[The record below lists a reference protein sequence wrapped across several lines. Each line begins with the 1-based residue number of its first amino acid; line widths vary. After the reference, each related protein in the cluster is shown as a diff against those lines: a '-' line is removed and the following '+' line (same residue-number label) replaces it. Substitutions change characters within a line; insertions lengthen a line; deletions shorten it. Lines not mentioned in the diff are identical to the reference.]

1 MVGTFTDQMCS
12 LAAWLN
18 ARLNGDADTDS
29 LWGRKDIQRQRL
41 RAAGL
46 SGVMSNRVS
55 DGFALREFARQAGF
69 PVVVKPTNGCGS
81 NEVWLLRQEADVDA
95 FLARSGTGPRQE
107 LDDVFAE
114 QFIVGEPWA
123 GPCRADYVS
132 AELFRPARDTEAA
145 ALRFVTDR
153 LPPAWP
159 FRETGLVLPSLIG
172 PERQQL
178 ILATAERALDAVGA
192 RKGVFHVEIKTKSPV
207 PEIIEL
213 NGRLGGFLARLV
225 RYGTGERLGRLAL
238 SCLLG
243 HAQDLT
249 LRWDRCALSLNF
261 QAPPTAVAVTSAP
274 TRREIRRLPGVVA
287 VDGVSPEG
295 TAVDWRKGTIG
306 AVAWV
311 WLTGDGHDEL
321 HERLVDAGKVPVR
334 PLHLRRC
341 GRPRGTGFRMAGESV
356 QVTCPGEHVM
366 TPDDVAILMQDLLD
380 SDEVAVD
387 DSFFDIGGTSMNAL
401 TLISEVQRLSGVS
414 LSLIDI
420 VRNPTPDGIARLITQ
435 HRKEAAP
442 ARPDAAGAARQ

>member
-1 MVGTFTDQMCS
+1 MAKPDRLVVLLGAKYGSLPPAEIAACADDLADLHFLVDAAEPDIFAVARSLAPTTRVDFSDRDACLDAVRRIDPSVVGTFNDQMCPF
-12 LAAWLN
+12 AAWLN
-18 ARLNGDADTDS
+18 ARLNGAADTEA
-29 LWGRKDIQRQRL
+29 LWGRKDVQRERL

-55 DGFALREFARQAGF
+55 DGFALRKFARQAGF
-69 PVVVKPTNGCGS
+69 PVVVKPTAGCGS
-81 NEVWLLRQEADVDA
+81 HEVWLLRQEADVDA

-123 GPCRADYVS
+123 GPHRADYVS
-132 AELFRPARDTEAA
+132 AELFRPGGGNEAE

-153 LPPAWP
+153 LPSAWP
-159 FRETGLVLPSLIG
+159 FRETGLVLPSAIG
-172 PERQQL
+172 PERQRL
-178 ILATAERALDAVGA
+178 LLTTAERALDAVGA

-243 HAQDLT
+243 HAQEPT

-274 TRREIRRLPGVVA
+274 TRREIRRMPGVVA
-287 VDGVSPEG
+287 VDEVSPEG
-295 TAVDWRKGTIG
+295 TAVDWRNGTNS
-306 AVAWV
+306 AVAWA

-321 HERLVDAGKVPVR
+321 HERLVGLASFLFDRFTFVDANGREVR
-334 PLHLRRC
+334 
-341 GRPRGTGFRMAGESV
+341 
-356 QVTCPGEHVM
+356 
-366 TPDDVAILMQDLLD
+366 D
-380 SDEVAVD
+380 SEWLERV
-387 DSFFDIGGTSMNAL
+387 SKSPAL
-401 TLISEVQRLSGVS
+401 ENT
-414 LSLIDI
+414 
-420 VRNPTPDGIARLITQ
+420 
-435 HRKEAAP
+435 
-442 ARPDAAGAARQ
+442 

>member
-1 MVGTFTDQMCS
+1 MARLERLVVLAGKYGSVPPAEIAACADGLADLYFLVDAGEAEVFGLARTLAPTKQVSFADRDACLDAVRSTGASVVGTFTDQMCS

-46 SGVMSNRVS
+46 SGVISNRVS

-69 PVVVKPTNGCGS
+69 PMVVKPTNGWGS
-81 NEVWLLRQEADVDA
+81 NDVWLLRQEADVDA

-132 AELFRPARDTEAA
+132 AELFRPARDTDAA

-153 LPPAWP
+153 LPSAWP
-159 FRETGLVLPSLIG
+159 FRETGLVLPSLIA

-178 ILATAERALDAVGA
+178 ILATAERALEAVGA
-192 RKGVFHVEIKTKSPV
+192 SNGVFHVEIKTKSPV
-207 PEIIEL
+207 PEVIEL
-213 NGRLGGFLARLV
+213 NGRLGGFLTRLV
-225 RYGTGERLGRLAL
+225 RYGTGESLGRLAL

-243 HAQDLT
+243 HAQDLP

-287 VDGVSPEG
+287 VDGVSAEG
-295 TAVDWRKGTIG
+295 TAVDWRRGTVG

-321 HERLVDAGKVPVR
+321 HERLADAARFLFDRFAFVDADGRQVR
-334 PLHLRRC
+334 
-341 GRPRGTGFRMAGESV
+341 
-356 QVTCPGEHVM
+356 
-366 TPDDVAILMQDLLD
+366 D
-380 SDEVAVD
+380 SEWLERV
-387 DSFFDIGGTSMNAL
+387 SKSPAL
-401 TLISEVQRLSGVS
+401 E
-414 LSLIDI
+414 
-420 VRNPTPDGIARLITQ
+420 NN
-435 HRKEAAP
+435 
-442 ARPDAAGAARQ
+442 

>member
-1 MVGTFTDQMCS
+1 MAQLDRLVVLLAGQYGSLTPAEIAACADDLADLYFLVDAGQPEVFAMARSLAPTMQLAFSDRDACLDAVRRIGASVVGTFNDQMCS
-12 LAAWLN
+12 LTAWLN
-18 ARLNGDADTDS
+18 ARLNGDADTEA

-69 PVVVKPTNGCGS
+69 PVVVKPTNGWGS

-107 LDDVFAE
+107 LDNVFAE

-123 GPCRADYVS
+123 GPHRADYVS
-132 AELFRPARDTEAA
+132 AELFRPGGGTESA

-153 LPPAWP
+153 LPSAWP
-159 FRETGLVLPSLIG
+159 FRETGLVLPSVIG
-172 PERQQL
+172 PERQEL
-178 ILATAERALDAVGA
+178 LLATAERALEAVGA
-192 RKGVFHVEIKTKSPV
+192 RDGVFHVEIKTKSPV

-243 HAQDLT
+243 HAQDLP
-249 LRWDRCALSLNF
+249 LRWDRCALSLSF

-274 TRREIRRLPGVVA
+274 TRREIRRMPGVVG

-295 TAVDWRKGTIG
+295 TAVDWRRGTLG

-321 HERLVDAGKVPVR
+321 HERLADAARFLYDRFTFVDADGRQVR
-334 PLHLRRC
+334 
-341 GRPRGTGFRMAGESV
+341 
-356 QVTCPGEHVM
+356 
-366 TPDDVAILMQDLLD
+366 D
-380 SDEVAVD
+380 SDWLEKV
-387 DSFFDIGGTSMNAL
+387 SKSPAL
-401 TLISEVQRLSGVS
+401 ENT
-414 LSLIDI
+414 
-420 VRNPTPDGIARLITQ
+420 
-435 HRKEAAP
+435 
-442 ARPDAAGAARQ
+442 